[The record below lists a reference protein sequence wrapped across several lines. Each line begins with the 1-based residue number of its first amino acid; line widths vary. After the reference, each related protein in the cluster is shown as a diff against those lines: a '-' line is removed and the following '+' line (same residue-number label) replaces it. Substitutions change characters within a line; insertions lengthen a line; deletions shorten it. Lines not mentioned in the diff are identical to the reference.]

1 MVRILTFPLRL
12 PSVILKWLYRLSTTQ
27 RERGRKYP
35 YYAFPA
41 AMALLGTFLV
51 IRAVTTTWPT
61 LGVVINGVHVH
72 HFTWGILILAA
83 TGFLALTLHSGRS
96 RYILAMAW
104 GVGVAFV
111 LDEFYPLLHLND
123 AQELF
128 ARYDVVI
135 YGVGFLLMAILTPAF
150 IDGMNH
156 FFRDTS
162 DEPL

>member
-1 MVRILTFPLRL
+1 MVRFLTFPFRL

-27 RERGRKYP
+27 RERGRHYP

-41 AMALLGTFLV
+41 AMSLLGTFLV

-72 HFTWGILILAA
+72 HFTWGILILAI
-83 TGFLALTLHSGRS
+83 TGFLALTLQSGRS

-104 GVGVAFV
+104 GAGVAFV

-123 AQELF
+123 TEELF
-128 ARYDVVI
+128 ARYDAVI
-135 YGVGFLLMAILTPAF
+135 YGAGLLLMAILLPAV
-150 IDGMNH
+150 IDGAAYYWK
-156 FFRDTS
+156 RD
-162 DEPL
+162 ERG